1 VRGHFPQRALTAP
14 EHRKLRI
21 WRAILKTSLALTWVC
36 LAVLLLLL
44 LVPHAPRG
52 LRIATGAVLA
62 ESFLT
67 AVVLGA
73 LGKCPACG
81 ASFGLVSGRR
91 APERC
96 PSRGAALV

>member
-1 VRGHFPQRALTAP
+1 MPDSPARSLTPP
-14 EHRKLRI
+14 ERRKLRI
-21 WRAILKTSLALTWVC
+21 WRAIVKTSLALTWVC

-44 LVPHAPRG
+44 FVPHAPRI
-52 LRIATGAVLA
+52 LRVIAGSVLA

-81 ASFGLVSGRR
+81 EPLGFVSGRL

-96 PSRGAALV
+96 PSCGAALV